1 MLLHREHEDR
11 EHELCGEKH
20 LEKYTLG
27 YRGAGTEGG
36 GYIERAREDG
46 GYDSSGG
53 DASEHLG
60 KEAANGSNAVDGSN
74 EIETQR
80 YLFASG

>member
-1 MLLHREHEDR
+1 
-11 EHELCGEKH
+11 
-20 LEKYTLG
+20 
-27 YRGAGTEGG
+27 
-36 GYIERAREDG
+36 
-46 GYDSSGG
+46 
-53 DASEHLG
+53 LG